1 MSHLNNSITCT
12 HCQTLFEGYRTA
24 KYCSDTCQ
32 KQSAKASIIKRMVV
46 KSLIKFPDTAN
57 ADTYVSCGICGY
69 RSSDLAQHPMLHGLS
84 QSEYRDKYG
93 DIKSNVLKLKFTGK
107 NNPGYNHNG
116 KLSPFS
122 KQFVNYTSDQYIQKL
137 KDTAVQTKVD
147 NKTNPLTLDYY
158 IARGYST
165 ETATIALSNRQSTF
179 SLETCVDKYGKE
191 RGTVVWS
198 ERQEKWLKSFKKNN
212 FSKISQELFDNIM
225 KIYHG
230 DVYYATHDRSEMKD
244 YKNKEYRLKLVGGRV
259 VLPDFIDINK
269 KLILEFDG
277 DYWHSA
283 KVANPT
289 KEAARDT
296 AIIESGYKVLHIKE
310 YDFKADKTKVIKECI
325 NFLTQ

>member
-24 KYCSDTCQ
+24 KYCSVTCQ

-122 KQFVNYTSDQYIQKL
+122 KQFVNYTSDQYIQNL

-198 ERQEKWLKSFKKNN
+198 ERQEKWLNTMNSKSVEEIN
-212 FSKISQELFDNIM
+212 
-225 KIYHG
+225 
-230 DVYYATHDRSEMKD
+230 T
-244 YKNKEYRLKLVGGRV
+244 
-259 VLPDFIDINK
+259 INK
-269 KLILEFDG
+269 KKI
-277 DYWHSA
+277 
-283 KVANPT
+283 
-289 KEAARDT
+289 
-296 AIIESGYKVLHIKE
+296 
-310 YDFKADKTKVIKECI
+310 
-325 NFLTQ
+325 